1 MAEKTVHEFS
11 LLIIYM
17 RALSITLLTNQN
29 ESLHLGSNMARPR
42 DKLLVTKPL
51 LKYYPFC
58 QEVQKSR
65 IEVSRL
71 FCNIFSLFRSMA
83 SYDST
88 LILNS
93 VYSISFIFIQQKFPN
108 KHILN

>member
-17 RALSITLLTNQN
+17 WALSITLLTNSN
-29 ESLHLGSNMARPR
+29 ESLHLGSNKAR

-58 QEVQKSR
+58 QQVQKRR

-71 FCNIFSLFRSMA
+71 FCNTFSLFRSMA

-93 VYSISFIFIQQKFPN
+93 VYSISFIFIQKKFPN